1 MHTYTYTCTDGSC
14 TYTTSISGI
23 RNVCIASQRC
33 TGRYGNV
40 HVAVCYDSA
49 EERIF
54 TRDLIDANSVI
65 QFDCPSCVHFV
76 TLSVPTTQYNI
87 ASLLDMY
94 SRYLGTSDSIARHT
108 N

>member
-1 MHTYTYTCTDGSC
+1 MHNYTCTDGSC
-14 TYTTSISGI
+14 TYTTSISVI

-49 EERIF
+49 EKRIF
-54 TRDLIDANSVI
+54 SQDITDVNSVI
-65 QFDCPSCVHFV
+65 DFSKRPSCVHFA
-76 TLSVPTTQYNI
+76 TLSVPTTQYI
-87 ASLLDMY
+87 VASLLDTY
-94 SRYLGTSDSIARHT
+94 SLFLGTSHLITRHT

>member
-1 MHTYTYTCTDGSC
+1 MHNYTNTDGSY

-54 TRDLIDANSVI
+54 TQDLTDVNSVI
-65 QFDCPSCVHFV
+65 EFDDYPNRVHFA
-76 TLSVPTTQYNI
+76 TLSDPMTQYNV

-94 SRYLGTSDSIARHT
+94 SSFLGTSHLIARHT